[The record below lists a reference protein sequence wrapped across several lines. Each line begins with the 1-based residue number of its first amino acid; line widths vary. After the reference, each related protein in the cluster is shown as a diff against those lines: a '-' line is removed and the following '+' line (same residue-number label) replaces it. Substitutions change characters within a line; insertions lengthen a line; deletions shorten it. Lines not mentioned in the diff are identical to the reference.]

1 MDASKAVPSNPAHSK
16 ITSLPQ
22 KKSTWF
28 SWQRRK
34 KPLPWM
40 IVSRDQG
47 QVIIWVIQNE
57 RVLVIL
63 VCITDVTHFAL
74 VIGFYPERNSQ
85 SIKVLIQC
93 ASVNI
98 VFFLSGKKNAFGD
111 CSGSSFSQAASEK
124 ETEISCLNND
134 WTIPQSINN
143 SNESAWNLV
152 QWVSHVSQPVNKE
165 QPSTILRS

>member
-1 MDASKAVPSNPAHSK
+1 
-16 ITSLPQ
+16 
-22 KKSTWF
+22 
-28 SWQRRK
+28 
-34 KPLPWM
+34 M

-57 RVLVIL
+57 HVLVIL

-124 ETEISCLNND
+124 EIEISCLNND

-143 SNESAWNLV
+143 SNESA
-152 QWVSHVSQPVNKE
+152 
-165 QPSTILRS
+165 